1 MIVRLVDKKKLE
13 HAKFLTFVSS
23 FNCQNKVKIKLTFTN
38 TVDSYLVRY
47 NAKLTELQKH
57 VTRQRLG
64 EGITI
69 RAIANELN
77 VSKNTVL
84 LAKQKLQTFGNIVRR
99 PGSGR
104 PKVTTDNKDFEM
116 INFLRLHPFQ
126 TAIRARQET
135 NFPASLKTTRR
146 RIKKSEL
153 NNRCAAN
160 KIFLTAHNKQER
172 VMFA

>member
-1 MIVRLVDKKKLE
+1 MP
-13 HAKFLTFVSS
+13 
-23 FNCQNKVKIKLTFTN
+23 N
-38 TVDSYLVRY
+38 
-47 NAKLTELQKH
+47 LTEVQKH
-57 VTRQRLG
+57 VIRQRLG

-104 PKVTTDNKDFEM
+104 PKVTTDNEDFEM

-153 NNRCAAN
+153 NNKCAAKKN
-160 KIFLTAHNKQER
+160 FLTAQNKQQR
-172 VMFA
+172 VMLA